1 MMRDNF
7 NDTIENRNKKTCESH
22 NENEIDGTS
31 TLLENVFER
40 ERNWNERAEQHKIE
54 MIILIVAENYE
65 IS

>member
-31 TLLENVFER
+31 TLLENVFDR
-40 ERNWNERAEQHKIE
+40 EKGIGMKEPNSIK
-54 MIILIVAENYE
+54 LK
-65 IS
+65 